1 MTVYMFLGK
10 ALEIIRKESDFRKWG
25 PLIDALTPEEQAE
38 VRPWL
43 RQQARIAQRRQ
54 RDMRVIPSTS
64 SPDSFGRKRK

>member
-1 MTVYMFLGK
+1 VSVYMHLGK

-43 RQQARIAQRRQ
+43 RQQARIAQRRA
-54 RDMRVIPSTS
+54 RDTKATPTNSLTA
-64 SPDSFGRKRK
+64 PFGRQRK

>member
-1 MTVYMFLGK
+1 MTVYMHLGK

-54 RDMRVIPSTS
+54 RHMSRSLPQPSGTT
-64 SPDSFGRKRK
+64 FGRQRK